1 MAAKDT
7 WRSIVQ
13 KIVEDQG
20 LEVGDP
26 DQFADLV
33 KQRYNQLQ
41 TETDREL
48 NTPRTSTVEDTLEQA
63 EGLQN
68 IELEGARRGLDI
80 ERERGSMLSDIR
92 RTRGEQDVS
101 VQGGMLKNQEDYV
114 KGVLGVHRGTL
125 ADGREHYGG
134 MHDKEIAYKEGL
146 NKQYFDYL
154 RNQTRENRD
163 ARNLNFVK
171 DLALTAGL
179 IFI

>member
-1 MAAKDT
+1 MARDT

-13 KIVEDQG
+13 KIADDQG

-26 DQFADLV
+26 DEFADMV
-33 KQRYNQLQ
+33 KQRYQQLQ
-41 TETDREL
+41 ADTKDEL
-48 NTPRTSTVEDTLEQA
+48 EKSRTSTVEETLQQA
-63 EGLQN
+63 EGLQR
-68 IELEGARRGLDI
+68 IELEGEDKGLDI
-80 ERERGSMLSDIR
+80 YRRRGQINSDIAEGKADR
-92 RTRGEQDVS
+92 EIR
-101 VQGGMLKNQEDYV
+101 VQGGMLKNQADYV
-114 KGVLGVHRGTL
+114 KGVLGVHQDTL
-125 ADGREHYGG
+125 AHGREHYGG

-154 RNQTRENRD
+154 RNQTIENRD

>member
-1 MAAKDT
+1 MARDT

-13 KIVEDQG
+13 KIADDQG

-26 DQFADLV
+26 DEFADMV

-68 IELEGARRGLDI
+68 IELKGQRAGLGI
-80 ERERGSMLSDIR
+80 ERERGSMLSDLR

-101 VQGGMLKNQEDYV
+101 VQGGMLKNKEDYV

>member
-48 NTPRTSTVEDTLEQA
+48 NAPRESTTEDALERA
-63 EGLQN
+63 RGLQR
-68 IELEGARRGLDI
+68 IELEGEDKGLDI
-80 ERERGSMLSDIR
+80 YRRRGQINSDIADGKADR
-92 RTRGEQDVS
+92 EIR
-101 VQGGMLKNQEDYV
+101 VQGGMLKNQADYV
-114 KGVLGVHRGTL
+114 KGVLGVHQGTL
-125 ADGREHYGG
+125 AHGREHYGG

>member
-1 MAAKDT
+1 MARDT

-13 KIVEDQG
+13 KIADDQG

-26 DQFADLV
+26 DEFADMV
-33 KQRYNQLQ
+33 KQRYQQLQ
-41 TETDREL
+41 ADTKDEL
-48 NTPRTSTVEDTLEQA
+48 EKSRTSTVEQTLEQA

-68 IELEGARRGLDI
+68 IDLKGQRAGLGI
-80 ERERGSMLSDIR
+80 ERERGSMLSDLR

-114 KGVLGVHRGTL
+114 KGVLGVHQGTL
-125 ADGREHYGG
+125 AHGREHYGG
-134 MHDKEIAYKEGL
+134 MHDKEIAYREGL

-154 RNQTRENRD
+154 RNQSKDNRD
-163 ARNLNFVK
+163 LRNMNFAR

>member
-1 MAAKDT
+1 MARDT

-13 KIVEDQG
+13 KIADDQG

-26 DQFADLV
+26 DEFADMV

-48 NTPRTSTVEDTLEQA
+48 NAPRESTTEDALERA
-63 EGLQN
+63 RGLQS
-68 IELEGARRGLDI
+68 IELEGEDKGLDI
-80 ERERGSMLSDIR
+80 YRKRGQILSDLDEGKANREIR
-92 RTRGEQDVS
+92 
-101 VQGGMLKNQEDYV
+101 VQGGMLKNQADYV
-114 KGVLGVHRGTL
+114 KGVLGVHQGTL
-125 ADGREHYGG
+125 AHGREHYGG
-134 MHDKEIAYKEGL
+134 MHDKEIAYREGL

-154 RNQTRENRD
+154 RNQSKDNRD
-163 ARNLNFVK
+163 LRNMNFAR